1 MNTPLSL
8 VTEEEMKVI
17 NCQIDNTAEASCSVP
32 IPYLLREWD
41 KQKTPIFNQVFG
53 GKSLI
58 MSKQISFTKSPTQ
71 IADEMCR
78 SWETSLSDK
87 AKYLYNAFSHFCCDM
102 RRMIRYDHR
111 DNWRYNLTP
120 AEEELELQWY
130 RCENML
136 CNEHL
141 AENRINEEFT
151 IPLPKPDGTTR
162 DYHVQK
168 GSRPMRVL
176 SQIMKAYPSYF
187 DNENYQEGFKDFSV
201 WQSRMLNDKKLEG
214 ELCLSIHP
222 LDYMT
227 MSENNCDWSSC
238 MNWPETGCYRGG
250 TVEMM
255 NSPMVIVAYLKS
267 KDPLQMDAGWRYDGE
282 NGRGKRYYMD
292 WNSKKWRTLIVVNDT
307 GIYSVKAYPYQHN
320 DMTTF
325 AMEWIASC
333 IKDRKFKEPCVF
345 QPYRSFTL
353 EGMRIETISP
363 RTFRMY
369 NDFGSTEHYA
379 MFDMTKIKKRYEE
392 EGDSLVIGFNYSGA
406 SECMSCGELLYGDRR
421 GDIDFDS
428 ESQLCCNDCDPE
440 RESNTAYCDICGDAF
455 DAEEGIWVGD
465 SYVCPDCFDNECF
478 EDAWSGDYHFN
489 DDRIELFIDGED
501 KTRNVG
507 FVCVWNLKNR
517 WYKDP
522 EDKEFLK
529 KLQGDIIHIK
539 PEELNEAGY
548 SHYRD
553 MLAREAR
560 TYQIFADISNGMNS
574 RIIPTNPE
582 DVLVFYREER
592 VV

>member
-8 VTEEEMKVI
+8 VTDEELKVI
-17 NCQIDNTAEASCSVP
+17 NCQIDNTAEASCNVS
-32 IPYLLREWD
+32 IPYLLREWN
-41 KQKTPIFNQVFG
+41 KKKTPIFNQVFG

-58 MSKQISFTKSPTQ
+58 MSKQISFTKSWTQ

-78 SWETSLSDK
+78 SWETSLSSK
-87 AKYLYNAFSHFCCDM
+87 ARLLYSAFSSFCCDM
-102 RRMIRYDHR
+102 RHKIRCDEF
-111 DNWRYNLTP
+111 DNWRYDITP
-120 AEEELELQWY
+120 ADEELEFQWY

-136 CNEHL
+136 CNEFL
-141 AENRINEEFT
+141 AENKIKEEFT

-162 DYHVQK
+162 DYRVQK
-168 GSRPMRVL
+168 GSRPLRVL
-176 SQIMKAYPSYF
+176 SQIMKAYPSFF
-187 DNENYQEGFKDFSV
+187 DQEIYREGFKDFNL

-227 MSENNCDWSSC
+227 MSENTCDWSSC
-238 MNWPETGCYRGG
+238 MNWPEGGCYRGG
-250 TVEMM
+250 TIEMM
-255 NSPMVIVAYLKS
+255 NSPMVIVVYLKS
-267 KDPLQMDAGWRYDGE
+267 KDPLKMDAGWSYDGE
-282 NGRGKRYYMD
+282 TGRSKHKSMD

-320 DMTTF
+320 ELTTF

-333 IKDRKFKEPCVF
+333 IKDRKFKEPCEF
-345 QPYRSFTL
+345 RPYRSFTL

-363 RTFRMY
+363 RTSRMY

-379 MFDMTKIKKRYEE
+379 MFDVAEIKKRYEKE
-392 EGDSLVIGFNYSGA
+392 NDNSLVITFNYSGA
-406 SECMSCGELLYGDRR
+406 SECMSCGELLYIDDIR
-421 GDIDFDS
+421 GDISFES
-428 ESQLCCNDCDPE
+428 ECQLCCNGCDPD
-440 RESNTAYCDICGDAF
+440 REPDTAYCDCCGDAF
-455 DAEEGIWVGD
+455 DAEDGTWVGD
-465 SYVCPDCFDNECF
+465 SYVCPDCLDRECF

-507 FVCVWNLKNR
+507 FVCIWNLKNR

-539 PEELNEAGY
+539 PEELNETGY
-548 SHYRD
+548 SYYKS
-553 MLAREAR
+553 MLAREER
-560 TYQIFADISNGMNS
+560 TKALFANIIDGRNISDMHFYYEAAG
-574 RIIPTNPE
+574 
-582 DVLVFYREER
+582 VF
-592 VV
+592 